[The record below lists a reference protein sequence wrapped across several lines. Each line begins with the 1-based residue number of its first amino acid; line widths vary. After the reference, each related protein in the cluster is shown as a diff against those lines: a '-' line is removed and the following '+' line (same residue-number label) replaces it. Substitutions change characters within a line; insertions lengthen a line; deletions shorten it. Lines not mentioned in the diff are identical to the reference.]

1 MEAHVILGKSYRETA
16 LEESADKSA
25 IPNILSEICHLIKL
39 QAVHT
44 PNFMDCAEKC
54 VEAFNN
60 LPKPMI
66 DEICKKL
73 IDCAKEGSGL
83 NEEFELPTLD
93 SPLDILNYCWFVA
106 LYVDMESK
114 DDEIAYAVEG
124 EGEWGENIGF
134 YISNDSVVYVGA
146 DYLDYMKNS

>member
-1 MEAHVILGKSYRETA
+1 MIRWLQQENGEGEFNSNIFCNEDG
-16 LEESADKSA
+16 D
-25 IPNILSEICHLIKL
+25 ILSVY
-39 QAVHT
+39 ANSDA
-44 PNFMDCAEKC
+44 PNFMDYAEKC

-66 DEICKKL
+66 DEICNKL
-73 IDCAKEGSGL
+73 IDCAKEGIGL
-83 NEEFELPTLD
+83 NKEFKLPTLD
-93 SPLDILNYCWFVA
+93 SSSDILNYCWFVA
-106 LYVDMESK
+106 LYVDTESE

-134 YISNDSVVYVGA
+134 YISNDSVVYVGS